1 MELVTFIIAGV
12 AMGVAFLYLE
22 YKIAKMR
29 KAEEERLPEEVH
41 NVLVKLGAKNIEFD
55 GHQ

>member
-1 MELVTFIIAGV
+1 
-12 AMGVAFLYLE
+12 MGVAFLYLE